1 MFVKKKLIVLPHALF
16 PGLESSVTNKT
27 PEVVFFGAHFIDLG
41 IDPKVESIVKNS
53 ENTIYVNPEY
63 KTFLS
68 TDCNLVTTD
77 AQKKK
82 TNISVFSRNECSVLK
97 TISVKNFLKH
107 IETIPK
113 ESVNKYDIKEMND
126 MLTAGLMFD
135 LIDLQDL
142 IYFPQQRWK
151 QTPEWVTKIDG
162 SLINLNNCFV
172 SSFDEIILDLESV
185 MHYSNN
191 AFLTEEN
198 FVKLKMMLENNQDVN
213 LAVGMM
219 NNINPTKS
227 FVELLVLN
235 NYIPIAYRNKNK
247 RKILKAL
254 YAIYTLPYLDND
266 ISLVNIETF
275 CKMNGFELSLDKQ
288 EFIADNYVNSNI
300 ETSSMFNLKIKIK
313 S

>member
-1 MFVKKKLIVLPHALF
+1 MFVKKKLIVLPHSLL
-16 PGLESSVTNKT
+16 PGLESNVTNKT
-27 PEVVFFGAHFIDLG
+27 SEVVFFGAHFIDLG

-53 ENTIYVNPEY
+53 ENTIYVSPEY

-68 TDCNLVTTD
+68 TDCKLVSTD
-77 AQKKK
+77 AQKKH
-82 TNISVFSRNECSVLK
+82 TNISVFSRNECSVIK
-97 TISVKNFLKH
+97 TISVKNFLKFNFA
-107 IETIPK
+107 PK
-113 ESVNKYDIKEMND
+113 ELKQ
-126 MLTAGLMFD
+126 MLDETLMFD

-142 IYFPQQRWK
+142 IYFPQQRWN
-151 QTPEWVTKIDG
+151 QTPEWVIKI
-162 SLINLNNCFV
+162 STSVVNLHNCFV
-172 SSFDEIILDLESV
+172 SSFDEVILDLESV
-185 MHYSNN
+185 IHYSNN
-191 AFLTEEN
+191 PFLTEEN

-219 NNINPTKS
+219 NNMDPTKS

-247 RKILKAL
+247 KKILKAL